1 MGPETPDVPARMRSF
16 AVTAPPCYNLPRCV
30 CFRTTPA
37 CTGGFSLTVYLNVAQ
52 IIVSIALI
60 ALTVMQSKGAG
71 LGRMFGGDSSIYRT
85 RRGVEK
91 TMHNLTVILA
101 VVFFLTSLLSV
112 ILQS

>member
-1 MGPETPDVPARMRSF
+1 M
-16 AVTAPPCYNLPRCV
+16 
-30 CFRTTPA
+30 
-37 CTGGFSLTVYLNVAQ
+37 TVYLNIVQ
-52 IIVSIALI
+52 IIISIALI

-71 LGRMFGGDSSIYRT
+71 LGRMLGGDSSIYRT

-91 TMHNLTVILA
+91 TMFNLTVILA

>member
-1 MGPETPDVPARMRSF
+1 M
-16 AVTAPPCYNLPRCV
+16 
-30 CFRTTPA
+30 
-37 CTGGFSLTVYLNVAQ
+37 TVYLNIVQ
-52 IIVSIALI
+52 IIISIALM
-60 ALTVMQSKGAG
+60 ALTVMQSRGAG

-91 TMHNLTVILA
+91 TMFNLTVILA

>member
-1 MGPETPDVPARMRSF
+1 M
-16 AVTAPPCYNLPRCV
+16 
-30 CFRTTPA
+30 
-37 CTGGFSLTVYLNVAQ
+37 TVYLNIIQ
-52 IIVSIALI
+52 IIISIALI

-71 LGRMFGGDSSIYRT
+71 LGRMLGGDSSIYRT

-91 TMHNLTVILA
+91 TMFNLTVILA

>member
-1 MGPETPDVPARMRSF
+1 
-16 AVTAPPCYNLPRCV
+16 
-30 CFRTTPA
+30 
-37 CTGGFSLTVYLNVAQ
+37 LTVYLNVAQ